1 MRQIVR
7 TLTLSVWM
15 SELRDRPTVPTLPG
29 VLDGVGRRGVTVG
42 DDHVESAVGEQHGG
56 AKADRAGADYE
67 GVRHPAMR
75 VARCC
80 G

>member
-1 MRQIVR
+1 
-7 TLTLSVWM
+7 M
-15 SELRDRPTVPTLPG
+15 S
-29 VLDGVGRRGVTVG
+29 TVG
-42 DDHVESAVGEQHGG
+42 DDHVESAVGEQRGG